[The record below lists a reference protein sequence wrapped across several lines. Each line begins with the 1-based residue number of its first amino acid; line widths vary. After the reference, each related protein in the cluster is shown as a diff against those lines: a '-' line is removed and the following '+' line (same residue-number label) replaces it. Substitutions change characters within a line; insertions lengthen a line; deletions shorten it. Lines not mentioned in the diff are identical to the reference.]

1 VVASAAIL
9 SQFLPVCLAN
19 VPFSRSETWQSHV
32 VSTWVSVGVMSY
44 MIIISVSLFYFYIV
58 TLRQLRRKFS
68 CDLTIVMQGPKTM
81 ADVISLVS
89 GSNILLQR
97 LSGLSLLSTRSQ
109 KLKLEEM
116 KLKYYI
122 TEVAAQNGTKLRL
135 EVTAPES
142 I

>member
-1 VVASAAIL
+1 
-9 SQFLPVCLAN
+9 LAN

-44 MIIISVSLFYFYIV
+44 MIIVSVSVFYFYIV
-58 TLRQLRRKFS
+58 TLRQLRSKFS

-135 EVTAPES
+135 EVTPPES